1 MGEVIIPE
9 VPMTKEEALAFAQF
23 LKRVCFS
30 DYLGCAVDTDEV
42 YRMIAAGEKIRSA
55 FAKIGIEPR

>member
-23 LKRVCFS
+23 LKRVGFS
-30 DYLGCAVDTDEV
+30 DYRGCSASITEAYLMV
-42 YRMIAAGEKIRSA
+42 AAGEKIRAA
-55 FAKIGIEPR
+55 FAEIGIEPR